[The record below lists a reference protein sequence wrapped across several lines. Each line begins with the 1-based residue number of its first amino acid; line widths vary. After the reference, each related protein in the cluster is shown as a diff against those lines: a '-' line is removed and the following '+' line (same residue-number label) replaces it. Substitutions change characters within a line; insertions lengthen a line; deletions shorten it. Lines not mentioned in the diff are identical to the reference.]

1 MSRPQ
6 PSSAK
11 ALNLN
16 TPFRLA
22 KHAQIRFRSATI
34 GALNRYPML
43 PPFCGSDAERKAM
56 RRQHQER
63 KLSMLTFWRDGLER
77 QLAALNASISTLE
90 SQIQRDATDHTA
102 G

>member
-1 MSRPQ
+1 
-6 PSSAK
+6 
-11 ALNLN
+11 
-16 TPFRLA
+16 
-22 KHAQIRFRSATI
+22 
-34 GALNRYPML
+34 ML
-43 PPFCGSDAERKAM
+43 PPFCCSDAERKAM

>member
-1 MSRPQ
+1 
-6 PSSAK
+6 
-11 ALNLN
+11 
-16 TPFRLA
+16 
-22 KHAQIRFRSATI
+22 
-34 GALNRYPML
+34 ML

-56 RRQHQER
+56 RFQHQER

>member
-1 MSRPQ
+1 
-6 PSSAK
+6 
-11 ALNLN
+11 
-16 TPFRLA
+16 
-22 KHAQIRFRSATI
+22 
-34 GALNRYPML
+34 ML

-90 SQIQRDATDHTA
+90 SQIQRDTTDHTA